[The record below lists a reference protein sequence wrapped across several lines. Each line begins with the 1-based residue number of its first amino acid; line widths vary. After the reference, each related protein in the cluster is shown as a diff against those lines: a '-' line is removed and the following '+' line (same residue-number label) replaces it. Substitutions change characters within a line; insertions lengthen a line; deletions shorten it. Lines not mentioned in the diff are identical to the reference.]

1 MLSEGW
7 QVIPKL
13 IHLAFP
19 PLSLSDSILSSLP
32 LIWIA
37 FLALHVCLVSPT
49 PLLAKYYPL
58 QLWLCSDSPHRLSYL
73 LLVTTPSLLKT
84 PSDPTSPAPPHQPS
98 PPFSVSLSYFMAVDL
113 LLEHLASR
121 VAQHACTRKH
131 TGARREQGPLSVM
144 RRWWKSERLSICSCT
159 FEDLMSKQ

>member
-19 PLSLSDSILSSLP
+19 PLSLSDSILSPLP

-58 QLWLCSDSPHRLSYL
+58 QLWLCSDSPHQLSYL
-73 LLVTTPSLLKT
+73 LLVTTPSLLKR

-98 PPFSVSLSYFMAVDL
+98 PHSLSLSLSCFMAVDL

-121 VAQHACTRKH
+121 VAQHARTGKH
-131 TGARREQGPLSVM
+131 TPEQEGNKDLWVWWGDDGRVSVWAYALVLL
-144 RRWWKSERLSICSCT
+144 RI
-159 FEDLMSKQ
+159 